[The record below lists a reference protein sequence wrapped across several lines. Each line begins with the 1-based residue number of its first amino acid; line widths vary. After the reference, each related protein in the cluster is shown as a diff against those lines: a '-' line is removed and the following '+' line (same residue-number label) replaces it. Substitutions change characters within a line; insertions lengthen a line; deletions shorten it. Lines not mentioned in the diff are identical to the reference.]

1 MNTERFEKD
10 GQTIWEKGNVVSGC
24 IKTTSEAFDPET
36 GFVAETK
43 HMNWIKGNT
52 EEIVERT
59 ITSVTKMIQDGKL
72 VPYRVFTEEPAYDGH
87 EEDINPTTQAK
98 LGRYSQSRLGT
109 PEKALEM
116 DRKFITVEAKVAVN
130 NTPIK
135 IDAEA

>member
-10 GQTIWEKGNVVSGC
+10 GQTIWERGDVVSGC

-43 HMNWIKGNT
+43 HMNWIKGKS
-52 EEIVERT
+52 EDIVERT
-59 ITSVTKMIQDGKL
+59 ITGVTKMIQDGEL

-87 EEDINPTTQAK
+87 EEDINPTTNAK

-109 PEKALEM
+109 PAKALEM
-116 DRKFITVEAKVAVN
+116 DRKFITVEAKAPVN
-130 NTPIK
+130 NTPIHT
-135 IDAEA
+135 EA